1 MDGGACGLR
10 KQCPRSQG
18 SRAPGGDRMGHVV
31 KSQRRGCR
39 QSGERGHG
47 GGARSKLRRSKKE
60 LLGLKK
66 RKSDRGGINSLSK
79 GLSHLVEKRKNTEA
93 GFSTECWRKI
103 QWLKAEKKGL

>member
-1 MDGGACGLR
+1 
-10 KQCPRSQG
+10 
-18 SRAPGGDRMGHVV
+18 MGHVV

-39 QSGERGHG
+39 QRGEWGHG
-47 GGARSKLRRSKKE
+47 GGERSKLWRSEKE

-93 GFSTECWRKI
+93 GFNTECWRKI
-103 QWLKAEKKGL
+103 QRLKAEKKGL